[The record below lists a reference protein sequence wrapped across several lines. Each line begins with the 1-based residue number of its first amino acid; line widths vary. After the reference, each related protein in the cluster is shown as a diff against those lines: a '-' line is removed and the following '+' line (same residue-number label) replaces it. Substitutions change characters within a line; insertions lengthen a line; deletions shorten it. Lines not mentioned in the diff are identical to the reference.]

1 MEKLVAQNVG
11 LKDGPK
17 LKKRTRQAI
26 AHANQG
32 GAAALS
38 VRTRFERSVTIKKR
52 PKRARE
58 RANGITWKK
67 KQVLDS
73 VDPRLVRLPLNAIPV

>member
-32 GAAALS
+32 G
-38 VRTRFERSVTIKKR
+38 RRH
-52 PKRARE
+52 
-58 RANGITWKK
+58 
-67 KQVLDS
+67 
-73 VDPRLVRLPLNAIPV
+73 

>member
-32 GAAALS
+32 GGGG
-38 VRTRFERSVTIKKR
+38 TKR
-52 PKRARE
+52 ENK
-58 RANGITWKK
+58 I
-67 KQVLDS
+67 
-73 VDPRLVRLPLNAIPV
+73 